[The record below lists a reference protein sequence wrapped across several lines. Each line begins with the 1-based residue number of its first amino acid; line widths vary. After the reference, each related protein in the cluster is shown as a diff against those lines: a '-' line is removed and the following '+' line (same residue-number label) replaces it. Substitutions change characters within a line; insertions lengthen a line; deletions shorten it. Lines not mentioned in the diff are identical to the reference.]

1 MKNIKNFIS
10 TLLITSFLST
20 SFLMANQKE
29 PDLLT
34 FDKTK
39 NNEESFESSMP
50 RNFRDLN
57 NPEDKININAIAS
70 AQFNEDELK
79 AIKKKY
85 PNQKILIIDLRK
97 ESHAFINDKPISW
110 RSQFNL
116 DNKEKQYQQILSEEK
131 QKVNDLKKKSQIIVS
146 EIIKKDEKNGWFSEI
161 SPIIVNVNKVETE
174 SEIAKRNG
182 FDYKRIAI
190 RDHSYPN
197 KKQLTEIVSLIE
209 KTSPKT
215 KIYVHCA
222 AGRGRTT
229 TFLTIFDI
237 IKNGKDTTLEEIFK
251 RQYKIGGSRLDKID
265 EDSKWREDLAKERLE
280 TIKSFYEKYTEK
292 SISKKS
298 TNSVKNKEL
307 DSKNIQ
313 NESKKLENTIE
324 ETTLKDVS
332 NDDFLENSSPNKI
345 KN

>member
-1 MKNIKNFIS
+1 
-10 TLLITSFLST
+10 
-20 SFLMANQKE
+20 
-29 PDLLT
+29 
-34 FDKTK
+34 
-39 NNEESFESSMP
+39 MP
-50 RNFRDLN
+50 RNFLDLN

-70 AQFNEDELK
+70 AQFNEEELK

-97 ESHAFINDKPISW
+97 ESHAFINDKPVSW

-116 DNKEKQYQQILSEEK
+116 DNEEKQYQQILSDEK
-131 QKVNDLKKKSQIIVS
+131 QKVNDLKKESQIIVS

-161 SPIIVNVNKVETE
+161 SPILVNVNKVETE
-174 SEIAKRNG
+174 AEIAKRNG

-190 RDHSYPN
+190 RDHSYPDS
-197 KKQLTEIVSLIE
+197 KQLMEIASLIE

-251 RQYKIGGSRLDKID
+251 RQHKIGGPKLDKID

-280 TIKSFYEKYTEK
+280 TIKNFYEKYNEK

-298 TNSVKNKEL
+298 TNSIKNKEL

-313 NESKKLENTIE
+313 NESKKLENAIE